1 MCADFT
7 ASYIDSAPNSPMSP
21 QQPIVDRSSLIG
33 LDFIGRVV
41 DAGASTTV
49 SYLENKRKQEKEDF
63 INSAVSE
70 FATNQLKLAD
80 AVDQG
85 VMGSQ
90 EARMR
95 MRKNY
100 TEAIANNPALAGELA
115 KAQKDIVKNT
125 GFGKIVEEGTEQ
137 EQIQVAAEKEATLA
151 GWIKPHQ
158 DRAGREMATQAY
170 LQFKR
175 SQDML
180 AQEQARVSLETAKIN
195 QGTALYNRQSSRI
208 GLMQKERAERSRVAL
223 GSVADAY
230 NFKFSQDLSEIKARV
245 DRNELSREDAMLLAD
260 QQFAIL
266 QQATASIGADAGG
279 DYISNLTAP
288 MKTRYENM
296 RKFLSG
302 EMSAQVLENQNEITL
317 GLQKANLLGDP
328 EVAKVVATSNLLPNA
343 STSLLPA
350 LDKAVV
356 GIMTKQSNPQGKNAD
371 LMPDDDEG
379 KRQVGAY
386 LSILKDNMKG
396 ATAGTLVNKGVAEAE
411 IDVNLANVLKSV
423 DAYSMTVENPAEYN
437 QIVDFL
443 ASPEFG
449 KYTTVRGG
457 IPADAAHNAKQVLQ
471 QQYEQQ
477 VLPLL
482 RQKYEDVK
490 VGGTGVN
497 PGPRGGGAQFESA
510 ANIIKPLFTG
520 SGVSFVVNPE
530 FTKNT
535 RARLEAQTLNKEV
548 APILNRLIR
557 MSAHLGGTQDY
568 KAVYEQNY
576 AEIFGEELPQG
587 DANANQQ

>member
-1 MCADFT
+1 MADFT
-7 ASYIDSAPNSPMSP
+7 TSYIDSAPSSPITP
-21 QQPIVDRSSLIG
+21 QQAVVDKSGLIG
-33 LDFIGRVV
+33 LDFLSRAI

-49 SYLENKRKQEKEDF
+49 NYLENQRKIEAQQALD
-63 INSAVSE
+63 SAVAD
-70 FATNQLKLAD
+70 FATTQLKLAD

-85 VMGSQ
+85 AMSSQ

-125 GFGKIVEEGTEQ
+125 GFGKIVEEGTDQ
-137 EQIQVAAEKEATLA
+137 EQIQLAAEKEATLA

-158 DRAGREMATQAY
+158 DRAGREQSVQAY

-230 NFKFSQDLSEIKARV
+230 GYKFSQDLDEIKARV
-245 DRNELSREDAMLLAD
+245 DRNELSREEAVMLAD
-260 QQFAIL
+260 QQFSVL

-288 MKTRYENM
+288 MKSRYDNM
-296 RKFLSG
+296 RKFLTG
-302 EMSAQVLENQNEITL
+302 EMSAQVLDNQNQITL

-356 GIMTKQSNPQGKNAD
+356 GIMNKQSNPEGKNAD
-371 LMPDDDEG
+371 LTPDDDEG
-379 KRQVGAY
+379 KRQVKAY
-386 LSILKDNMKG
+386 LDILKDNMKG
-396 ATAGTLVNKGVAEAE
+396 ATGGTLVNKGVAEPE
-411 IDVNLANVLKSV
+411 IDTNISNVLKSV

-449 KYTTVRGG
+449 KYTTTRGG

-482 RQKYEDVK
+482 RERYEDVK

-510 ANIIKPLFTG
+510 ATVIKPLFTG
-520 SGVSFVVNPE
+520 AGVSFVVNPE
-530 FTKNT
+530 FAKNT
-535 RARLEAQTLNKEV
+535 RAKLEAQSLNREV
-548 APILNRLIR
+548 APVLNRLIR

-587 DANANQQ
+587 YANENVQ

>member
-1 MCADFT
+1 MADFT
-7 ASYIDSAPNSPMSP
+7 TSYIDSAPSSPVTP
-21 QQPIVDRSSLIG
+21 QAAVVDKSGLIG
-33 LDFIGRVV
+33 LDFLSRAI

-49 SYLENKRKQEKEDF
+49 NYLENQRKIEAQQALD
-63 INSAVSE
+63 SAVAD
-70 FATNQLKLAD
+70 FATTQLKLAD

-85 VMGSQ
+85 AMSSQ

-125 GFGKIVEEGTEQ
+125 GFGKIVEEGTDQ
-137 EQIQVAAEKEATLA
+137 EQIQLAAEKEATLA

-158 DRAGREMATQAY
+158 DRAGREQSVQAY

-180 AQEQARVSLETAKIN
+180 SAEQARVSLETAQIN
-195 QGTALYNRQSSRI
+195 KGTALYNRQSSRI

-223 GSVADAY
+223 GNVADAY
-230 NFKFSQDLSEIKARV
+230 GFKFAQDLDEIKARV
-245 DRNELSREDAMLLAD
+245 DRGELTREQAVLLAD
-260 QQFAIL
+260 QQFSVV

-279 DYISNLTAP
+279 DYISSLTSP
-288 MKTRYENM
+288 MKSRYENM
-296 RKFLSG
+296 RKFLTG
-302 EMSAQVLENQNEITL
+302 EMSAQVLDNQNQITL

-356 GIMTKQSNPQGKNAD
+356 SIMNRQTNPETKPSD
-371 LMPDDDEG
+371 LTPDDDEG
-379 KRQVGAY
+379 KRSVKAY
-386 LSILKDNMKG
+386 LDILKDNMKG
-396 ATAGTLVNKGVAEAE
+396 ATSGTLVNKGIAEPE
-411 IDVNLANVLKSV
+411 IDVNVSSVLKSV
-423 DAYSMTVENPAEYN
+423 DAYSMTVQNPAEYN

-449 KYTTVRGG
+449 KYTTTRGG

-482 RQKYEDVK
+482 RDRYENVK
-490 VGGTGVN
+490 ISGTGVN
-497 PGPRGGGAQFESA
+497 AGPRGGGPQFEGATSV
-510 ANIIKPLFTG
+510 IKPLFTG
-520 SGVSFVVNPE
+520 AGVSFVVNPE
-530 FTKNT
+530 FSKNT
-535 RARLEAQTLNKEV
+535 SAKLEAQSLNREV
-548 APILNRLIR
+548 APVLNRLIR

-568 KAVYEQNY
+568 KSVYEQNY
-576 AEIFGEELPQG
+576 AEIFGEELPKD
-587 DANANQQ
+587 DANENPQ

>member
-1 MCADFT
+1 MADFT
-7 ASYIDSAPNSPMSP
+7 TSYINSAPSSPVSS
-21 QQPIVDRSSLIG
+21 QQPIVDKTSLIG
-33 LDFIGRVV
+33 LDFLSRVV
-41 DAGASTTV
+41 DSGASITAE
-49 SYLENKRKQEKEDF
+49 YLENKRKEEKQAFLD
-63 INSAVSE
+63 SAVSE
-70 FATNQLKLAD
+70 FATRQLKLAD

-85 VMGSQ
+85 AMPSQ

-137 EQIQVAAEKEATLA
+137 EQIQLAAEKEATLA

-195 QGTALYNRQSSRI
+195 QGTALYNRQSSRL

-230 NFKFSQDLSEIKARV
+230 NFKFSQDLGEIKARV
-245 DRNELSREDAMLLAD
+245 DRNEISREDAILLAD
-260 QQFAIL
+260 QQFSVL

-279 DYISNLTAP
+279 DYIANLTAP

-296 RKFLSG
+296 RKFLTG

-356 GIMTKQSNPQGKNAD
+356 GIMTKQSNPEGKNAD
-371 LMPDDDEG
+371 LMPDDDNG
-379 KRQVGAY
+379 KKQVETY
-386 LSILKDNMKG
+386 LNILKDNMRG
-396 ATAGTLVNKGVAEAE
+396 ATSGTLVNKGVAESE
-411 IDVNLANVLKSV
+411 IDVNLTNVLKSV
-423 DAYSMTVENPAEYN
+423 DAYSMTVEKPAEYN

-482 RQKYEDVK
+482 RDRYEEVK
-490 VGGTGVN
+490 VAGTGVN

-510 ANIIKPLFTG
+510 ANVIKPLFTG
-520 SGVSFVVNPE
+520 AGVSFVVNPE
-530 FTKNT
+530 FSKNT
-535 RARLEAQTLNKEV
+535 RAKLEAQSLNREV
-548 APILNRLIR
+548 APILNKLIR
-557 MSAHLGGTQDY
+557 MSAHLGGSQDY

-587 DANANQQ
+587 DANANPQ

>member
-1 MCADFT
+1 MADFT
-7 ASYIDSAPNSPMSP
+7 TSYIDSAPNSPMSP
-21 QQPIVDRSSLIG
+21 QQPIVDKSSLIG
-33 LDFIGRVV
+33 LDFLSRVV
-41 DAGASTTV
+41 DSGASITAE
-49 SYLENKRKQEKEDF
+49 YLENKRKEEKQAFLD
-63 INSAVSE
+63 SAVSE
-70 FATNQLKLAD
+70 FATRQLKLAD

-85 VMGSQ
+85 AMGSQ

-125 GFGKIVEEGTEQ
+125 GFGTIVEEGTEQ
-137 EQIQVAAEKEATLA
+137 EQIQLAAEKEATLA

-230 NFKFSQDLSEIKARV
+230 NFKFSQDLAEIKARV
-245 DRNELSREDAMLLAD
+245 DRNEISREDAILLAD
-260 QQFAIL
+260 QQFAVV

-279 DYISNLTAP
+279 DYISNLTSP

-296 RKFLSG
+296 RKFLTG

-317 GLQKANLLGDP
+317 GLQKSMLLGDP

-356 GIMTKQSNPQGKNAD
+356 GIMTKNSNPEGKNAD
-371 LMPDDDEG
+371 LMPDDDNG
-379 KRQVGAY
+379 KKQVETY
-386 LSILKDNMKG
+386 LNILKDNMRG
-396 ATAGTLVNKGVAEAE
+396 ATSGTLVNKGVAEAE
-411 IDVNLANVLKSV
+411 IDTNLTNVLKSV
-423 DAYSMTVENPAEYN
+423 DAYSMTVEKPAEYN

-482 RQKYEDVK
+482 RDRYEEVK

-510 ANIIKPLFTG
+510 ASIIKPLFTG
-520 SGVSFVVNPE
+520 AGVSFVVNPE
-530 FTKNT
+530 FSKNT
-535 RARLEAQTLNKEV
+535 RAKLEAQSLNREV
-548 APILNRLIR
+548 APILNKLIR

-587 DANANQQ
+587 DANANPQ

>member
-1 MCADFT
+1 MADFT
-7 ASYIDSAPNSPMSP
+7 TSYIDSAPSSPITP
-21 QQPIVDRSSLIG
+21 QQAVVDKSGLIG
-33 LDFIGRVV
+33 LDFLSRAI

-49 SYLENKRKQEKEDF
+49 NYLENQRKIEAQQALD
-63 INSAVSE
+63 SAVAD
-70 FATNQLKLAD
+70 FATTQLKLAD

-85 VMGSQ
+85 AMSSQ

-125 GFGKIVEEGTEQ
+125 GFGKIVEEGTDQ
-137 EQIQVAAEKEATLA
+137 EQIQLAAEKEATLA

-158 DRAGREMATQAY
+158 DRAGREQSVQAY

-230 NFKFSQDLSEIKARV
+230 GYKFSQDLDEIKARV
-245 DRNELSREDAMLLAD
+245 DRNELSREEAVMLAD
-260 QQFAIL
+260 QQFSVL

-288 MKTRYENM
+288 MKSRYDNM
-296 RKFLSG
+296 RKFLTG
-302 EMSAQVLENQNEITL
+302 EMSAQVLDNQNQITL

-356 GIMTKQSNPQGKNAD
+356 GIMNKQSNPEGKNAD
-371 LMPDDDEG
+371 LTPDDDEG
-379 KRQVGAY
+379 KRQVKAY
-386 LSILKDNMKG
+386 LDILKDNMKG
-396 ATAGTLVNKGVAEAE
+396 ATGGTLVNKGVAEPE
-411 IDVNLANVLKSV
+411 IDTNISNVLKSV

-449 KYTTVRGG
+449 KYTTTRGG

-482 RQKYEDVK
+482 RNRYEDVK

-510 ANIIKPLFTG
+510 ATVIKPLFTG
-520 SGVSFVVNPE
+520 AGVSFVVNPE
-530 FTKNT
+530 FAKNT
-535 RARLEAQTLNKEV
+535 RAKLEAQSLNREV
-548 APILNRLIR
+548 APVLNRLIR

-587 DANANQQ
+587 DANENVQ